1 MRWAEP
7 MIVKREPSRA
17 TPLVRAKST
26 IEATYRPSGA
36 AAASVWSASIA
47 CFSVQGI
54 ASEAS
59 VAAPRQKTPAA

>member
-1 MRWAEP
+1 
-7 MIVKREPSRA
+7 
-17 TPLVRAKST
+17 LVRAKST